1 MTAEDFHK
9 LADAAAPTS
18 AQSLEARETRWKLFD
33 AVFTERQRIHRA
45 LLLLEGVE
53 KLHQAVTMTDGE
65 QRIAVCTHCCELDY
79 KTSSHCADK
88 HQHGPGKPICATAA
102 LLDAASKEMETRP

>member
-45 LLLLEGVE
+45 LLLLEMVE
-53 KLHQAVTMTDGE
+53 SDSNMRVDGMFTA
-65 QRIAVCTHCCELDY
+65 RRVVA
-79 KTSSHCADK
+79 ADF
-88 HQHGPGKPICATAA
+88 
-102 LLDAASKEMETRP
+102 LLERLDAASQEVGA